1 MRKVSYMLFM
11 FLLPVFLIAHPPS
24 DIKITYDLSKSE
36 IYIDIVHKVRSAKD
50 HFIYEMEL
58 FVNDKKVIRQDATTQ
73 VDNEKQRVIYL
84 IPGLKDGDKVKFW
97 AECNKGG
104 ENKKEITI
112 SDKSGKK

>member
-1 MRKVSYMLFM
+1 MKKIS
-11 FLLPVFLIAHPPS
+11 FLLFVLLFPVFLTAHPPA

-36 IYIDIVHKVRSAKD
+36 IYIEIVHKVRSAKD

-58 FVNDKKVIRQDATTQ
+58 FVNGKKVIRQDATTQ
-73 VDNEKQRVIYL
+73 VDNEKQRVVYL

-112 SDKSGKK
+112 SGKSGKK